1 MRKHYETIF
10 KHFFCTYL
18 FRTRCDQNITQE
30 EMAEQLAMSTR
41 SYVDLDHGK
50 TGCSGLT
57 LALFLV
63 YVCRSPTAFL
73 EDLRNAFDSDKNKA
87 A

>member
-10 KHFFCTYL
+10 KRFFCTTL
-18 FRTRCDQNITQE
+18 FRIRCDQNITQE
-30 EMAEQLAMSTR
+30 EMADRLAMSTR
-41 SYVDLDHGK
+41 SYIDLDHGK

-63 YVCRSPTAFL
+63 YVCTEPLDFLANLRTAFDNN
-73 EDLRNAFDSDKNKA
+73 ENKA

>member
-1 MRKHYETIF
+1 MRKYYEAIF
-10 KHFFCTYL
+10 KRFFCTSL

-30 EMAEQLAMSTR
+30 EMAERLSMSTR

-63 YVCRSPTAFL
+63 YVCNEPLLFL
-73 EDLRNAFDSDKNKA
+73 EDLRNAFDHDENKVA
-87 A
+87 